1 MYEKKNLIKNFK
13 NHNQKLSVIN
23 EADIIVM
30 RIQKLNNLVEAIKDY
45 ATLPD
50 LSGQEKLE
58 IYNQI
63 ADLKEAIRYLREN
76 NYV

>member
-1 MYEKKNLIKNFK
+1 MYEEKNLIKNFK
-13 NHNQKLSVIN
+13 NNNQKSSVIN
-23 EADIIVM
+23 EADIIAM

-50 LSGQEKLE
+50 LSRQEKLE

-63 ADLKEAIRYLREN
+63 ADLKDAIRYLREN

>member
-1 MYEKKNLIKNFK
+1 MYEEKNLIKNFK
-13 NHNQKLSVIN
+13 NRNQKSSVVTT
-23 EADIIVM
+23 ADIIAM

-50 LSGQEKLE
+50 LSRQEKFE

-63 ADLKEAIRYLREN
+63 ADLQEAIRYLREE
-76 NYV
+76 

>member
-1 MYEKKNLIKNFK
+1 MYEEKNLIKNFK
-13 NHNQKLSVIN
+13 NNNQKSSVIN

-50 LSGQEKLE
+50 LSRQEKLE

-63 ADLKEAIRYLREN
+63 ADLKEAIRYLQEE
-76 NYV
+76 

>member
-1 MYEKKNLIKNFK
+1 MYEEKNLIKNFK
-13 NHNQKLSVIN
+13 NHNQKSSVVN
-23 EADIIVM
+23 TADIIAM

-50 LSGQEKLE
+50 LSRQEKFE

-63 ADLKEAIRYLREN
+63 ADLKEAIRYLRGE
-76 NYV
+76 